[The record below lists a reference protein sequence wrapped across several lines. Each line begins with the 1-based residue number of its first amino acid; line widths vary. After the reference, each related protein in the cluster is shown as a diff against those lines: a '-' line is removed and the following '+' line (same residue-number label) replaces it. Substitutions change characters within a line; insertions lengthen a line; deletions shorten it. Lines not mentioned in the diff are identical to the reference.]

1 MKKLLLLLL
10 SAVLMLSLAG
20 CGRVSSSMEITCDT
34 SQIYSQED
42 ICQAIGA
49 VENYFCR
56 NFNGCTL
63 TEIGYIGDEKRMSME
78 EWAEQYDADQ
88 AIVLTSTFETD
99 RRGGDGSLNTN
110 ETYRNFKWIL
120 IRDRGGEWSHADHG
134 YG

>member
-1 MKKLLLLLL
+1 MKKMLPVLLLG
-10 SAVLMLSLAG
+10 VLVLSLTG
-20 CGRVSSSMEITCDT
+20 CGRISGNVLITNEASDIYQVEEIEAAMDVA
-34 SQIYSQED
+34 QR
-42 ICQAIGA
+42 
-49 VENYFCR
+49 YFR
-56 NFNGCTL
+56 LNFNGCTL

-120 IRDRGGEWSHADHG
+120 IRDLGGEWSHADHG